1 MATLYITHPIFLEHE
16 TPAGH
21 PERADRLRAI
31 EAELAKPEF
40 DSLKRELS
48 PCAAREACELVHSKE
63 HVAHIFKFAKTP
75 DLVML
80 DADTCMGPHS
90 LEAALYAL
98 GASMRAVDAVVT
110 GEVQNAFCAV
120 RPPGHHAERDKA
132 MGFCL
137 FNNAAIAARHAQRKH
152 GLKRIAIV
160 DFDVHHGNGTQD
172 IFESDASV
180 FYASSH
186 QWPCYPGTGAA
197 QETGVGNI
205 FNVPLP
211 PGAGSR
217 EFREA
222 YRTRVFPALER
233 FAPDL
238 LIISAGFD
246 AHWRDPLAQL
256 ELEDEDF
263 AWVTEGLKIQTEKLC
278 NGRMVSLLE
287 GGYDLTGLSLSAAA
301 HVRVLMG

>member
-1 MATLYITHPIFLEHE
+1 MSTLYITHPVFLEHE

-40 DSLKRELS
+40 TALKREQ
-48 PCAAREACELVHSKE
+48 AARAPVEACEL
-63 HVAHIFKFAKTP
+63 AHTPYYIASIFEIGSTR
-75 DLVML
+75 DLLMV
-80 DADTCMGPHS
+80 DADTCIGPHS
-90 LEAALYAL
+90 LEAAMHAV
-98 GASMRAVDAVVT
+98 GASLRAVDAVMA
-110 GEVQNAFCAV
+110 GEAQNAFCAL
-120 RPPGHHAERDKA
+120 RPPGHHAEHDKA

-137 FNNAAIAARHAQRKH
+137 FNNAAIAARHAQRAH
-152 GLKRIAIV
+152 SLKKIAIV

-172 IFESDASV
+172 IFYDDASV

-186 QWPCYPGTGAA
+186 QSPCYPGTGALH
-197 QETGVGNI
+197 ETGVGNI
-205 FNVPLP
+205 LNAPLL
-211 PGAGSR
+211 PGTGGK

-222 YRTRVFPALER
+222 YEGRIFPALEA
-233 FAPDL
+233 FQPNL

-256 ELEDEDF
+256 ELEEEDF
-263 AWVTEGLKIQTEKLC
+263 AWVTEGLKTRAKKFC
-278 NGRMVSLLE
+278 SGRLVSLLE
-287 GGYDLTGLSLSAAA
+287 GGYDLTGLGLSAAA